1 MLDFTMQNLDRIK
14 AHIKADFQLMFNGE
28 IYYNVKRKYSSCIW
42 IELKNPPDENEIM
55 RNFVLHF
62 KPFQEKRLCTKSQAC
77 CYTGRSDNLTR
88 HEKTCNDEQLT
99 ISQQVDYGLD
109 KTVIKRLFDLGYLPE
124 EALRYRKDFITTF
137 DIECLEDREHAESLK
152 NVEAVHRIVSVAIS
166 TNRGHSN
173 CFIRNDSSHEAV
185 VKMFEK
191 FLDYLDEI
199 NAMHDDELPDYF
211 HEAIE
216 HIELMCSSES
226 TLLKSDKMELEKL
239 KRTLEKYMLHDVF
252 GFNSGKNSYKNLYQS
267 YYSFKQNMIFQ
278 LWLLIYFQ
286 L

>member
-28 IYYNVKRKYSSCIW
+28 IFYNVKRKYELCIW
-42 IELKNPPDENEIM
+42 IELKNPPDENEII
-55 RNFVLHF
+55 RNFALHF

-77 CYTGRSDNLTR
+77 CYTGRSDNLAR
-88 HEKTCNDEQLT
+88 HEKTCTDEQLT

-124 EALRYRKDFITTF
+124 EALRYRKEFITTF
-137 DIECLEDREHAESLK
+137 DIECLEDREDAENLK
-152 NVEAVHRIVSVAIS
+152 NVEAVHRIVSVAVS

-173 CFIRNDSSHEAV
+173 CFIRNDSSHAAV
-185 VKMFEK
+185 VKMFEH

-199 NAMHDDELPDYF
+199 NAMHDDELPEYF

-216 HIELMCSSES
+216 QIELMCSSES

-252 GFNSGKNSYKNLYQS
+252 GFNSGKKSH
-267 YYSFKQNMIFQ
+267 
-278 LWLLIYFQ
+278 
-286 L
+286 